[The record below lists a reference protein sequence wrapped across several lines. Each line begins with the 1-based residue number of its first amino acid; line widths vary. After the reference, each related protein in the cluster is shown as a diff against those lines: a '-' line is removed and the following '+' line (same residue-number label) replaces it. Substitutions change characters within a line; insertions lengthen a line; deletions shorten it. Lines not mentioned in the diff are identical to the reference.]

1 MRTHYGLCVQVHTA
15 FGLHVPIREP
25 TRARAFIL
33 LDAPSTETAEDP
45 HVEERARLRWCR
57 CSLTGCLGRCCI
69 SASIF
74 SVSLSCCEEQREERK
89 VWEGRGARSGEFSSG
104 FSCA

>member
-15 FGLHVPIREP
+15 LGLHVPIREP

-57 CSLTGCLGRCCI
+57 CSLTGCLGRCCYLR
-69 SASIF
+69 F
-74 SVSLSCCEEQREERK
+74 SPFRFQQAH
-89 VWEGRGARSGEFSSG
+89 RGVLYVDDINLLDSECFSFTFG
-104 FSCA
+104 AFV

>member
-57 CSLTGCLGRCCI
+57 CSLTGCLGRCCYLR
-69 SASIF
+69 F
-74 SVSLSCCEEQREERK
+74 SPFRFLVVKSREERK
-89 VWEGRGARSGEFSSG
+89 VWEAEGRGARSGEFSSG
-104 FSCA
+104 FSRA

>member
-57 CSLTGCLGRCCI
+57 CSLTGCLGRCVVK
-69 SASIF
+69 S
-74 SVSLSCCEEQREERK
+74 REERK

-104 FSCA
+104 FSRA

>member
-57 CSLTGCLGRCCI
+57 CSLTGCLGRWQ
-69 SASIF
+69 
-74 SVSLSCCEEQREERK
+74 VCCEEQRRK
-89 VWEGRGARSGEFSSG
+89 KSVGRQRRAVRRILFRTG